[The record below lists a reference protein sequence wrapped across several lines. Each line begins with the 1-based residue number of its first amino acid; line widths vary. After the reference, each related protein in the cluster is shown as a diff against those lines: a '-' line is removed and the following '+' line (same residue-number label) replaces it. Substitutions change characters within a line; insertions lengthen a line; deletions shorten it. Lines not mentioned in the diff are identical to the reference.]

1 MEASNKINVVYIFRS
16 IILLL
21 YSFFFLWTVYS
32 GSIGKYVHPRYN
44 IFIIISCVISLIIIS
59 AILLSSTS
67 HTHSKIPMFHA
78 ILLILPLLSTYATRN
93 MDVNFSDNV
102 DLSNE
107 SYQYEHIED
116 DAETFIPDYIK
127 NARESDSIQLDDRH
141 YVMIMDDMYNNPYK
155 YKGKSITVKGVVL
168 KRKFADKKEEFAIAR
183 MMMVCCAA
191 DVQPAGF
198 ICRYKDAA
206 AMLLNHWYIVTGTIV
221 LIKNK
226 NSVIPIIE
234 VRETNKAE
242 KPANEYVYPF

>member
-1 MEASNKINVVYIFRS
+1 MEDSNKINFVYIFRS

-32 GSIGKYVHPRYN
+32 GSIGKYVHPRYI
-44 IFIIISCVISLIIIS
+44 IFIIISCVISLIIML
-59 AILLSSTS
+59 ALLLSSTT

-93 MDVNFSDNV
+93 MDVNFSDSV
-102 DLSNE
+102 ALSNDGFK
-107 SYQYEHIED
+107 YDYFKD
-116 DAETFIPDYIK
+116 GAKTFIPDYVK
-127 NARESDSIQLDDRH
+127 EARDSDSIHLDDRH

-168 KRKFADKKEEFAIAR
+168 KREFADKKEEFAIAR

-198 ICRYKDAA
+198 ICRYKNAA
-206 AMLLNHWYIVTGTIV
+206 AMFINHWYIIAGTIV
-221 LIKNK
+221 LIKIK

-242 KPANEYVYPF
+242 KPADEYVYPF